1 MWIWGNKIEF
11 CIKSSGFFD
20 KVYMDI
26 RQTNWLYTESE
37 PVSYTHLVS
46 FFRNQRLRYRL
57 KDILRPCKDLVMEFL
72 RISVPVMLS
81 DSLLG

>member
-37 PVSYTHLVS
+37 QMPMNITAKIQRSPYCSFNLFLKAYTLCVL
-46 FFRNQRLRYRL
+46 FFN
-57 KDILRPCKDLVMEFL
+57 
-72 RISVPVMLS
+72 LS
-81 DSLLG
+81 LIHI